1 MKKIPQE
8 QEPVRISPG
17 SLSRRI
23 PTAVCIGVLI
33 ASFSISM
40 AFANEKDGE
49 TVLKEITVTGA
60 PYSDPA
66 TPVTTRYG
74 TQYNVVSE
82 EQIKKQNSYD
92 FASTLRDVPGVMS
105 QSKNMIGSQTSHSLY
120 IRGRG
125 ASHPSSDFA
134 IQFDGVP
141 RYGALFGQVLGDGIS
156 VATIGGIEIYKSP
169 QPSQFGSGYAS
180 INIQPK
186 YLKEEGQEV
195 IVDFSGGSHA
205 TFSESLSGGVK
216 KGPFDFYVSQSWLS
230 TDGHEEHSRAQQQSY
245 YANLGYQFNRHWNIR
260 LLANYVSSQTLA
272 PMPNSTPT
280 ATNGVSWPMAERF
293 DTETYLTTLT
303 LNHDYDASSGFIKA
317 YWNDTTFDLLQ
328 ELKNGKRYAGGTGGL
343 WSRQDISLYGIRA
356 KERLTPWTGGEIV
369 VGADLDMSE
378 LKNTQR
384 TCSGLAVPGINGG
397 LAERAWNF
405 PDTTLVSPYLAISQ
419 MIGSVEGFH
428 VIPSAGFRYYS
439 HNRFEDK
446 AAPQAGL
453 VIGNN
458 NTDLAMSYS
467 RGVNYPSPIVLMN
480 MVLDTSSVND
490 PSQYWQGVK
499 PEVVDHYEVGLTH
512 TWPELASISATVFY
526 DRGKDRFQAYMYGPV
541 PAQFNDSIGRY
552 RIRGLELAGKVT
564 PLKKLELFAG
574 ATLLNAKATGNNG
587 VESNH
592 LPYTPGFQLQA
603 GADWTFLDNFRLFA
617 DVQHLSNL
625 YQGTDWRSGTL
636 NFTQLTDSN
645 KLDDITLVNAR
656 LSYSFDYRPLRLNE
670 STIYVAVNNI
680 FNEHYEYAKGYRM
693 PGTTVFAGFTM
704 KIK

>member
-8 QEPVRISPG
+8 QEPGKISRR
-17 SLSRRI
+17 SLSRRVT
-23 PTAVCIGVLI
+23 TAVCIGALI
-33 ASFSISM
+33 ATFTISI
-40 AFANEKDGE
+40 AFADEKGGE
-49 TVLKEITVTGA
+49 TVLEEITVTGA

-156 VATIGGIEIYKSP
+156 VATIGGIEVYKSP

-260 LLANYVSSQTLA
+260 LLANYVNSQTLA
-272 PMPNSTPT
+272 PMPNTTPT
-280 ATNGVSWPMAERF
+280 TANGVSWPMAERF

-303 LNHDYDASSGFIKA
+303 LNHDYDAASGFIKA

-328 ELKNGKRYAGGTGGL
+328 ELKNGERYAGGTGGL

-356 KERLTPWTGGEIV
+356 KERLNPWTGGEIV
-369 VGADLDMSE
+369 VGADLDMSGLE
-378 LKNTQR
+378 NTQR

-397 LAERAWNF
+397 RPERVWNF

-419 MIGSVEGFH
+419 MIGRADGFH

-446 AAPQAGL
+446 AAPQAGM
-453 VIGNN
+453 VIGYN
-458 NTDLAMSYS
+458 NTDLSMSYS

-480 MVLDTSSVND
+480 MVLDSSSVSD

-499 PEVVDHYEVGLTH
+499 PEVVDHYEMGLTH
-512 TWPELASISATVFY
+512 TWPELASVSATVFY
-526 DRGKDRFQAYMYGPV
+526 DCGKDRFQAYMYGPV
-541 PAQFNDSIGRY
+541 PTQFNDSIGRY
-552 RIRGLELAGKVT
+552 RIRGLELTGKVT
-564 PLKKLELFAG
+564 PLKKLEFFAG

-592 LPYTPGFQLQA
+592 LPYTPGFQFQA

-656 LSYSFDYRPLRLNE
+656 LSYSFEYRPLRLNE